1 MTDIEHTHTH
11 QVDSYFQHAR
21 ESVSVAIDGETN
33 VLILF
38 IAVIVLLLA
47 VCLARQ
53 TSCHRPPIQTRHVVR
68 TDLGYQRF
76 EKQERKKR
84 DFYT

>member
-11 QVDSYFQHAR
+11 EVDSYFHHAA
-21 ESVSVAIDGETN
+21 ESVSVSIDGETN

-47 VCLARQ
+47 VCLMRQ
-53 TSCHRPPIQTRHVVR
+53 ANCHRPPIQTRHVIR
-68 TDLGYQRF
+68 TDMGYQRY
-76 EKQERKKR
+76 ERKKR

>member
-1 MTDIEHTHTH
+1 MSDIEHTHTH
-11 QVDSYFQHAR
+11 QIDSYFQHAR
-21 ESVSVAIDGETN
+21 ESVSLAIDGETN

-38 IAVIVLLLA
+38 IAVIVLLLF

-53 TSCHRPPIQTRHVVR
+53 TNCHRPRVQTRHVIR
-68 TDLGYQRF
+68 TDMGYNRYEQD
-76 EKQERKKR
+76 RKKR

>member
-47 VCLARQ
+47 VCLMRQ
-53 TSCHRPPIQTRHVVR
+53 ANCHRPPVQTRHVIR
-68 TDLGYQRF
+68 TDMGFQRY
-76 EKQERKKR
+76 ERKKR

>member
-1 MTDIEHTHTH
+1 MSDIEHTHTH
-11 QVDSYFQHAR
+11 QIDSYFHHAT
-21 ESVSVAIDGETN
+21 ESVSLAIDGETN

-38 IAVIVLLLA
+38 IAVIVLLLF

-53 TSCHRPPIQTRHVVR
+53 TNCHRPPVQTRHVIH
-68 TDLGYQRF
+68 TDLGYQRY
-76 EKQERKKR
+76 EQDRKKR